1 MKKIYAYLGIALAA
15 TISLSSCTKQI
26 ESPVTPEQDGTPFE
40 VSALLT
46 KTTNDGYTTKW
57 AESDGINIFHAE
69 AGATI
74 YTPDNEFTL
83 SDATTGTFK
92 GTLDGTLDDTKN
104 YDWYAFYPYSSYNKT
119 PAGKDKDTFGYT
131 TIGGTSQTQTGN
143 NSTAHLSGKACPLYG
158 VTTGVAASAVP
169 NFTMQNLTSVVCV
182 EVTNSGTDDL
192 TVGSIAFTS
201 TEDIVGT
208 YYIDFTGTTPTFTK
222 SGDSY
227 VSSTASLTVTGGA
240 AITAGN
246 SARFYIAIKPHTV
259 ASGATLKMSVNGQEK
274 TTIVSKNTVFE
285 AGKIK
290 TVKFSAAGTGEK
302 VIYECGFESSE
313 GFTTGT
319 NYQGTVKSGESG
331 KQWQVYYGNFSTSGK
346 INGDNSLA
354 MRRYKSNSYLG
365 YAQMEFD
372 LPKVTTVSYK
382 AKAATSNGAK
392 LLLNTFYSTDSGS
405 TWVAVDTDKALTT
418 SAADYSFAIST
429 TGEYANVR
437 IKFAISANSTA
448 PTSGNAQLTIDD
460 ITVRGK

>member
-302 VIYECGFESSE
+302 VLIIDGSKLTSTATSAESTLTFDGLE
-313 GFTTGT
+313 FTFSKGAKK
-319 NYQGTVKSGESG
+319 QAVQSGASN
-331 KQWQVYYGNFSTSGK
+331 NFSTNPAILIGKSGAYIYNK
-346 INGDNSLA
+346 TAIPGTITKFEI
-354 MRRYKSNSYLG
+354 YSNKG
-365 YAQMEFD
+365 
-372 LPKVTTVSYK
+372 
-382 AKAATSNGAK
+382 
-392 LLLNTFYSTDSGS
+392 GS
-405 TWVAVDTDKALTT
+405 TSVSVGVNF
-418 SAADYSFAIST
+418 SST
-429 TGEYANVR
+429 
-437 IKFAISANSTA
+437 AISAYSASASNTYTATLSDDDTVYDCTSKLPEDAKYFWYQVTNSKN
-448 PTSGNAQLTIDD
+448 SQVQFR
-460 ITVRGK
+460 ITYK